1 MLHFSLFSLAALALS
16 PLSEAVPAAAKSVD
30 SATIF
35 SFAQW
40 AKEISENPNGK
51 HLSPEKAFEAFE
63 AAHNQTGKRDGGLE
77 KRGPACGTQSSNAY
91 APEAAS
97 CVSYLAAKG
106 SAACTVPKGG
116 SGVAFCSTSQSQI
129 YGYAGGFQ
137 VSVACNDIAV
147 AGGHILDS
155 CTHPGGSVNGG
166 DWAGNIYVAIL
177 GN

>member
-63 AAHNQTGKRDGGLE
+63 AAHNQTGKRGNPYRTKYFGRLTTNLGSKDGGLE

-91 APEAAS
+91 
-97 CVSYLAAKG
+97 VS
-106 SAACTVPKGG
+106 
-116 SGVAFCSTSQSQI
+116 
-129 YGYAGGFQ
+129 
-137 VSVACNDIAV
+137 
-147 AGGHILDS
+147 
-155 CTHPGGSVNGG
+155 
-166 DWAGNIYVAIL
+166 
-177 GN
+177 